1 MNGLYLSSPGVIEF
15 RELASRSNL
24 NDDEVRIKLIYGG
37 ICGSDISVFKGKLPH
52 ANYPVVPGHELIG
65 TVIETGESAS
75 DFYGKRVVIMPNSFC
90 GKCEY
95 CKVGKTNICTEKQ
108 SLGINRDGGFAEEF
122 VISSKYV
129 LSLPNQLTNE
139 KAVLIEPMA
148 VIVHAMKKVV
158 ITEETNV
165 AIIGCGNEGMLAI
178 AVADYLGAKVTAI
191 DVKQN
196 KLNKVS
202 HCYHNV
208 STCQS
213 SDVEESFDVVIEA
226 AGTSESFEQG
236 MQLLKPGG
244 AFVAIGM
251 PPHASL
257 PVVEIVRKEITI
269 HGSIIYNFPEDF
281 NTSIEFLLQ
290 DDFHVDP
297 VISKIFSV
305 KDYEKAYMDAVSGDY
320 GKIVLKF

>member
-15 RELASRSNL
+15 RELASRSKL
-24 NDDEVRIKLIYGG
+24 SDDEVRIRLIYGG

-65 TVIETGESAS
+65 TVIETGKSAA
-75 DFYGKRVVIMPNSFC
+75 DFAGKRVAIMPNSFC

-122 VISSKYV
+122 VISAKYV
-129 LSLPNQLTNE
+129 LSLPDQLTNE
-139 KAVLIEPMA
+139 KAVLIEPLA

-158 ITEETNV
+158 ITEETKV

-178 AVADYLGAKVTAI
+178 AVAEYLGAQVTAI

-202 HCYHNV
+202 HSYHNV

-213 SDVEESFDVVIEA
+213 ADAEELFDVVIEA

-236 MQLLKPGG
+236 IQLLKPGG

-251 PPHASL
+251 PPHANL
-257 PVVEIVRKEITI
+257 PVVEIVRKEVTI
-269 HGSIIYNFPEDF
+269 YGSIIYNFPEDF

-290 DDFHVDP
+290 EDFQVEP
-297 VISKIFSV
+297 VISKILSV
-305 KDYEKAYMDAVSGDY
+305 NEYEKAYTYAVSGDY
-320 GKIVLKF
+320 GKIILKF